1 MTPEQTGTE
10 PIPASNARPGF
21 FARTPG
27 QVCGVLIALI
37 VRYFAEFCG
46 EIASY
51 YSAKAYYDARPQG
64 EWDPSAHLSAVAF
77 SLHGG
82 SETGRVFGIIVY
94 IALFLATSRK
104 WGWRG
109 FLFALAGAII
119 AASAAGYIAGLSP
132 T

>member
-1 MTPEQTGTE
+1 MTREQTGTE
-10 PIPASNARPGF
+10 PVPESRAATGF
-21 FARTPG
+21 FARTSG

-51 YSAKAYYDARPQG
+51 YSARAYYDARPQG
-64 EWDPSAHLSAVAF
+64 EWDASAHLRAVAF

-82 SETGRVFGIIVY
+82 SEAGRLVGIIVY
-94 IALFLATSRK
+94 IALFLATSRR

-109 FLFALAGAII
+109 FLSALAGAII
-119 AASAAGYIAGLSP
+119 AAGVAGYIAGLSP
-132 T
+132 P